1 MWQKMRDVGFGHM
14 SIMTVEL
21 SQALSPRRAKV
32 VYSLH
37 DPSPTV
43 CLVLGVYFFYYGR
56 TAFAPVFG
64 FATGVARGA
73 L

>member
-1 MWQKMRDVGFGHM
+1 MRDVGFGHM
-14 SIMTVEL
+14 SITTREL
-21 SQALSPRRAKV
+21 SQTPSPRMAKV
-32 VYSLH
+32 VYISH